1 MTEVPR
7 PDPGCGF
14 LHGRYRRTESEDHER
29 TAGAD
34 QPDPADLRAGSPREP
49 LPASWKPTAKWNLKK
64 GTQAFGP
71 CTTSSSNTPP
81 GNLAHGGYTL
91 RLHAQ
96 DVALN
101 ETEDTR
107 EFIVDTT
114 APETTITS
122 APPSPTDNATPTI
135 AFTSSE
141 GGSTFQ
147 CRYDAEAFRACS
159 GPGDTDTRATALSN
173 GAHTFQVRA
182 IDGAGN
188 ADGTPATATFTV
200 LTTGPQTSINSGPE
214 GGIGGTEATF
224 TYSTNVTASIECRL
238 DGAAFASCPTTS
250 KAYTGLAQGEHVFE
264 VRGKTTVA
272 DPTPARRAI
281 VVDTSAPST
290 PILSGPIFEEDGYGL
305 HFQVEATDGSPTPAS
320 SRRSGVES
328 VQILLA
334 GEVVMELGRNAR
346 RKSARRASCATSR
359 SPGNRSL
366 PLRLGQVSRRGR
378 KTVSA
383 TSPPRPWKSKRHST
397 TRCRPPK
404 GPGAPGSLG
413 RRGVR
418 GRGKFGLQSAL
429 QGNGTILVGSCSRDV
444 LTKVPASVTVIEGRG
459 GNDVLIAGE
468 NTKTIEGGE
477 GNDIIR
483 GGDGNDELFGQGDDD
498 HIYGGNGDDKL
509 RGNAGTDVLDGGPGG
524 DVDNGGDGADTL
536 RGGQGPD
543 HLNGAGGEDTASF
556 ADAMAP
562 GFAEGETN
570 ETHGTV
576 GRPAK
581 FKNAKQ
587 EAKPTK

>member
-1 MTEVPR
+1 M
-7 PDPGCGF
+7 
-14 LHGRYRRTESEDHER
+14 
-29 TAGAD
+29 AD
-34 QPDPADLRAGSPREP
+34 
-49 LPASWKPTAKWNLKK
+49 
-64 GTQAFGP
+64 
-71 CTTSSSNTPP
+71 
-81 GNLAHGGYTL
+81 GGYTL

-147 CRYDAEAFRACS
+147 CRYDAEAFRAYS
-159 GPGDTDTRATALSN
+159 GPGDTNTRATALSN

-334 GEVVMELGRNAR
+334 GEVVMELGAECAAKICPASFVRDVPIPWEPLLAAPAGASVQAR
-346 RKSARRASCATSR
+346 AKDGLGHISTATLEIKEALDHAVQATEGSGSA
-359 SPGNRSL
+359 GL
-366 PLRLGQVSRRGR
+366 
-378 KTVSA
+378 
-383 TSPPRPWKSKRHST
+383 PRPPGRSRPRQVRTAVST
-397 TRCRPPK
+397 TR
-404 GPGAPGSLG
+404 GTAPFS
-413 RRGVR
+413 
-418 GRGKFGLQSAL
+418 SA
-429 QGNGTILVGSCSRDV
+429 
-444 LTKVPASVTVIEGRG
+444 PAAATC
-459 GNDVLIAGE
+459 
-468 NTKTIEGGE
+468 
-477 GNDIIR
+477 
-483 GGDGNDELFGQGDDD
+483 
-498 HIYGGNGDDKL
+498 
-509 RGNAGTDVLDGGPGG
+509 
-524 DVDNGGDGADTL
+524 
-536 RGGQGPD
+536 
-543 HLNGAGGEDTASF
+543 
-556 ADAMAP
+556 
-562 GFAEGETN
+562 
-570 ETHGTV
+570 
-576 GRPAK
+576 
-581 FKNAKQ
+581 
-587 EAKPTK
+587 